1 MHVGR
6 KGQEKPMGITLA
18 KRRHEGEMLAV
29 DIPPNL
35 MLAIG
40 NNAQALIT
48 ELGIIVEKMALL
60 QFSKWKGIPGDEKNK
75 MWQATKV
82 SHLN

>member
-1 MHVGR
+1 MYGGR
-6 KGQEKPMGITLA
+6 KGQEKTMGIT
-18 KRRHEGEMLAV
+18 KRRHEGGQLAV
-29 DIPPNL
+29 DISPNL
-35 MLAIG
+35 MRAVG

-48 ELGIIVEKMALL
+48 ELGIIVRQMAPL
-60 QFSKWKGIPGDEKNK
+60 QFSKWKGIPGDENNK